1 MTSRRF
7 FIGFLLLI
15 SFFILQGCIDRG
27 KSHDEDLEVKAE
39 DLAENDAD
47 AKVEDLDGYY
57 FDGGRYQLFFKDYYL
72 LITGSLELGE
82 SQKSVFDD
90 IFMTLGKQVD
100 DTVFEEYEN
109 IIIETS
115 GNQYTITVSDFSF
128 ELMKVDADFVVDA
141 AGMEYVRNEL
151 H

>member
-1 MTSRRF
+1 MAIRRF
-7 FIGFLLLI
+7 FIGFLLL
-15 SFFILQGCIDRG
+15 SFILQGCIDRG

-39 DLAENDAD
+39 DLVENDAD

-72 LITGSLELGE
+72 LITGTIELGE
-82 SQKSVFDD
+82 IQKSVFDD
-90 IFMTLGKQVD
+90 IFMALGKQVD
-100 DTVFEEYEN
+100 DTIFEEYEN

-115 GNQYTITVSDFSF
+115 GNQYTITASDFSF
-128 ELMKVDADFVVDA
+128 ELMKVNADLVVDV